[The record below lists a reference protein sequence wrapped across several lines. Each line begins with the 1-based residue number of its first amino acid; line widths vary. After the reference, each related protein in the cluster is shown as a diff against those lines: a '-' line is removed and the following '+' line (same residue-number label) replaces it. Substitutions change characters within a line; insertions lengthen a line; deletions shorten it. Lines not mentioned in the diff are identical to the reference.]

1 MHVLNAS
8 QSALGEGCI
17 IESHR
22 SVVQHSILH
31 SHFPLE
37 EKGKTC
43 MHTHIIHS
51 TSQHLQVCY
60 SGITNEFYKC
70 VLNLSMS
77 LTFVAQEQL
86 QYYMRSVLKINKL
99 LSFIAI
105 ITMSH
110 RCI

>member
-37 EKGKTC
+37 EKKKKAGRVC
-43 MHTHIIHS
+43 THIIHS
-51 TSQHLQVCY
+51 TFRHFNKYVILSLEMKACA
-60 SGITNEFYKC
+60 EF
-70 VLNLSMS
+70 LDAADSH
-77 LTFVAQEQL
+77 
-86 QYYMRSVLKINKL
+86 KIL
-99 LSFIAI
+99 YA
-105 ITMSH
+105 
-110 RCI
+110 

>member
-37 EKGKTC
+37 EKKKKGRTRV
-43 MHTHIIHS
+43 HTHIIHS
-51 TSQHLQVCY
+51 TFRHFNKYVILSLEMKACA
-60 SGITNEFYKC
+60 EF
-70 VLNLSMS
+70 LDAADSH
-77 LTFVAQEQL
+77 
-86 QYYMRSVLKINKL
+86 KIL
-99 LSFIAI
+99 YA
-105 ITMSH
+105 
-110 RCI
+110 